1 MEDSVCDEIPGR
13 SCPLHGYLLAA
24 TLRFGASNG
33 WFGFGIYNH
42 HGTSH

>member
-13 SCPLHGYLLAA
+13 SCPLHGYLPAA